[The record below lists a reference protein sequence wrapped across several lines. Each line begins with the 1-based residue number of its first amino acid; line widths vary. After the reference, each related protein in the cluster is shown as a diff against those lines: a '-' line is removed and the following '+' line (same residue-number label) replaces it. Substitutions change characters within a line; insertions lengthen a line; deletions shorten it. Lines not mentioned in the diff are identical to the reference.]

1 VFASR
6 VAVLL
11 WLSAVVVI
19 LRQRRKSATSLLL
32 LAAPVAYVV
41 STFPFGIMDTP
52 ERQIASLTV
61 TFIATSL
68 AAIGHSHARRLP
80 TG

>member
-6 VAVLL
+6 IAVLL

-19 LRQRRKSATSLLL
+19 LRQRKRSATALLL
-32 LAAPVAYVV
+32 LASPPAYVV

-61 TFIATSL
+61 LFIATSL
-68 AAIGHSHARRLP
+68 AAIGHSHSQRLP
-80 TG
+80 AG